1 MTGAEGTRGFSRVGF
16 NGLRVL
22 SLESRRAEEMATLIA
37 KQGGEPFVAPSMRE
51 VPLDQHEEAFHFAER
66 LLNNEFDG
74 VILLTGVGTRLLW
87 KTLLTRHPEAELKT
101 ALQRL
106 TIVVR
111 GPKPSAAM
119 REIGLVPNVQVPE
132 PNTWHEVLATMRDRP
147 ETRLALQE
155 YGRSNAELIDG
166 LTAQGKEVTQV
177 RIYGWDLPED
187 TAPLRQAAAKLIAGD
202 FDVVLLT
209 TSTQIVNLMKIAE
222 EEGISKQVVESL
234 RSAFVASIGPTTSET
249 LEEFGL
255 KADFEPSHPKMG
267 LLVNETAAILQNRDR
282 KGAGATPPQAIIKQL
297 SPVQSSPLNVHL
309 DQYDGPLDLLLDLIR
324 KQQIDIRNI
333 PIATITSQY
342 LAYLDQAREM
352 DLDIGAEFVFMAAT
366 LIHIKSRLLLPV
378 DPALQKEGETAED
391 PREELVQ
398 RLLEHQ
404 RFKDAAE
411 MLQQK
416 RIIEEN
422 VWSNPQM
429 KHFVSELDDADNPG
443 LAVSL
448 FDLIKAFG
456 EVIERVKTRPV
467 YEVRDEEISIG
478 DMVRHVRTLLDAT
491 KTDKPLF
498 ILRVME
504 EQRSRRAMICLFLAV
519 LEMVKSQSVVILQAD
534 LFGEIAL
541 AKGERFD
548 DTTTIEEEYK

>member
-1 MTGAEGTRGFSRVGF
+1 MPFD
-16 NGLRVL
+16 GLRVL
-22 SLESRRAEEMATLIA
+22 SLESRRAEEMATLIR
-37 KQGGEPFVAPSMRE
+37 KQGGKPFVAPSMRE
-51 VPLDQHEEAFHFAER
+51 VPLERHEEAFAFADR
-66 LLNNEFDG
+66 LLRGEFDG

-87 KTLLTRHPEAELKT
+87 KTLLTRHSEDDLKS

-106 TIVVR
+106 TVIVR
-111 GPKPSAAM
+111 GPKPSAAI
-119 REIGLVPNVQVPE
+119 RELGRVPDVQVPE
-132 PNTWHEVLATMRDRP
+132 PNTWRELLSVMQARP
-147 ETRLALQE
+147 EKRLALQE
-155 YGRSNAELIDG
+155 YGESSPELIDG
-166 LTAQGKEVTQV
+166 LRALSKEVTPI
-177 RIYGWDLPED
+177 RIYGWELPED
-187 TAPLRQAAAKLIAGD
+187 TGPLRQAAAKLIAGE
-202 FDVVLLT
+202 FDVILLT

-222 EEGISKQVVESL
+222 EEGIAKQVVESL
-234 RSAFVASIGPTTSET
+234 RSAFIGSIGPTTSEA
-249 LEEFGL
+249 LKEYGL

-267 LLVNETAAILQNRDR
+267 LLVNEAA
-282 KGAGATPPQAIIKQL
+282 AQAIIKRL
-297 SPVQSSPLNVHL
+297 STVSSSPLNFHL

-324 KQQIDIRNI
+324 KQQIDIRDI

-366 LIHIKSRLLLPV
+366 LIHIKSRLLLPT

-429 KHFVSELDDADNPG
+429 KEFIGEDDNPG
-443 LAVSL
+443 LAVDL

-456 EVIERVKTRPV
+456 EVLERARTRPV
-467 YEVRDEEISIG
+467 YEVQDEEISIG
-478 DMVRHVRTLLDAT
+478 DMVLHVRSLLDAT
-491 KTDKPLF
+491 KKDKPLF

-504 EQRSRRAMICLFLAV
+504 QQHSRRAMICLFLAV
-519 LEMVKSQSVVILQAD
+519 LEMVKSQSVVILQPD

-541 AKGERFD
+541 AKGERFEE
-548 DTTTIEEEYK
+548 TPTIEEEYK

>member
-1 MTGAEGTRGFSRVGF
+1 MPFD
-16 NGLRVL
+16 GLRVL
-22 SLESRRAEEMATLIA
+22 SLESRRAAEMATLIR

-51 VPLDQHEEAFHFAER
+51 VPLDQHEEAFAFADT
-66 LLNNEFDG
+66 LLRGEFDCL
-74 VILLTGVGTRLLW
+74 VLLTGVGTRLLW
-87 KTLLTRHPEAELKT
+87 KTLIARYPEEELKN
-101 ALQRL
+101 ALRGT

-111 GPKPSAAM
+111 GPKPSAAV
-119 REIGLVPNVQVPE
+119 RELGLVPDVQVPE
-132 PNTWHEVLATMRDRP
+132 PNTWREVLTTMQARP

-155 YGRSNAELIDG
+155 YGESNMELIDG
-166 LTAQGKEVTQV
+166 LRAQGKQVTPV
-177 RIYGWDLPED
+177 RIYGWELPED
-187 TAPLRQAAAKLIAGD
+187 TGPLREAAAKLIAGD

-209 TSTQIVNLMKIAE
+209 TSTQIVNLMKIAA
-222 EEGISKQVVESL
+222 EEGIERQVLESL
-234 RSAFVASIGPTTSET
+234 GSAFIGSIGPTTSET
-249 LEEFGL
+249 LEEYGL

-267 LLVNETAAILQNRDR
+267 LLVNEAAAMDLKNRDR
-282 KGAGATPPQAIIKQL
+282 QGVGATPPQAIIKRL
-297 SPVQSSPLNVHL
+297 STVSSSPLNFHL

-324 KQQIDIRNI
+324 KQQIDIRDI

-342 LAYLDQAREM
+342 LAYLDKAREM
-352 DLDIGAEFVFMAAT
+352 DLDIGAEFVYMAAT

-429 KHFVSELDDADNPG
+429 KHFISEDDDPG

-456 EVIERVKTRPV
+456 EVLERVKTRPV
-467 YEVRDEEISIG
+467 YEVQDEEISIG
-478 DMVRHVRTLLDAT
+478 DMVQHVRSLLDAT
-491 KTDKPLF
+491 QTDKPLF

-504 EQRSRRAMICLFLAV
+504 RQRSRRAMICLFLAV
-519 LEMVKSQSVVILQAD
+519 LEMVKSQSVVILQPD

-541 AKGERFD
+541 AKGERFAEAEAQPPD
-548 DTTTIEEEYK
+548 TIEEEYK

>member
-1 MTGAEGTRGFSRVGF
+1 
-16 NGLRVL
+16 
-22 SLESRRAEEMATLIA
+22 
-37 KQGGEPFVAPSMRE
+37 
-51 VPLDQHEEAFHFAER
+51 
-66 LLNNEFDG
+66 
-74 VILLTGVGTRLLW
+74 
-87 KTLLTRHPEAELKT
+87 
-101 ALQRL
+101 
-106 TIVVR
+106 
-111 GPKPSAAM
+111 
-119 REIGLVPNVQVPE
+119 
-132 PNTWHEVLATMRDRP
+132 
-147 ETRLALQE
+147 
-155 YGRSNAELIDG
+155 
-166 LTAQGKEVTQV
+166 
-177 RIYGWDLPED
+177 
-187 TAPLRQAAAKLIAGD
+187 
-202 FDVVLLT
+202 
-209 TSTQIVNLMKIAE
+209 
-222 EEGISKQVVESL
+222 
-234 RSAFVASIGPTTSET
+234 
-249 LEEFGL
+249 
-255 KADFEPSHPKMG
+255 
-267 LLVNETAAILQNRDR
+267 
-282 KGAGATPPQAIIKQL
+282 
-297 SPVQSSPLNVHL
+297 VQSSPLNFHL

-324 KQQIDIRNI
+324 KQQIDIRDI

>member
-1 MTGAEGTRGFSRVGF
+1 MSFQ
-16 NGLRVL
+16 GLRVL
-22 SLESRRAEEMATLIA
+22 ALESRRAEEMATLIA

-51 VPLDQHEEAFHFAER
+51 VPLDQHEEAFQFADR
-66 LLNNEFDG
+66 LLNNEFDA

-87 KTLLTRHPEAELKT
+87 KSLLTRHPEAALKT

-106 TIVVR
+106 TIIVR
-111 GPKPSAAM
+111 GPKPSAAI
-119 REIGLVPNVQVPE
+119 REIGLVPNVQIPE
-132 PNTWHEVLATMRDRP
+132 PNTWRELLTVMRDRP

-155 YGRSNAELIDG
+155 YGKSNTDLIQG
-166 LTAQGKEVTQV
+166 LEALGKPVTPV
-177 RIYGWDLPED
+177 RIYAWDLPED

-222 EEGISKQVVESL
+222 EEGISKQLVEAL
-234 RSAFVASIGPTTSET
+234 QSAFIGSIGPTTSET
-249 LEEFGL
+249 LEEYGL

-267 LLVNETAAILQNRDR
+267 LLVNETAAAVLQNRDR
-282 KGAGATPPQAIIKQL
+282 KEAGATPHQAIMKRL
-297 SPVQSSPLNVHL
+297 SPVSSSPLNFHL
-309 DQYDGPLDLLLDLIR
+309 DHYDGPLDLLLDLIR
-324 KQQIDIRNI
+324 RQQIDIRDI

-378 DPALQKEGETAED
+378 DPALQKEGETTED

-429 KHFVSELDDADNPG
+429 KHFISEDEDPG

-456 EVIERVKTRPV
+456 EVLERARTRPV

-478 DMVRHVRTLLDAT
+478 DMVRHVRSLLDAT
-491 KTDKPLF
+491 KKDKPLF

-541 AKGERFD
+541 AKGERFEE
-548 DTTTIEEEYK
+548 TTTIEEEYK